1 MNYREILKKYWGYDD
16 FRGIQREIIESVG
29 AGRDTLGLMP
39 TGGGKSITF
48 QVPTLAGDGLC
59 IVVTPL
65 IALMKDQVANLRSR
79 GIKAAAIYSGM
90 KNSEIIVALENCIF
104 GNYKFLYISPE
115 RIASDLFLTKVKRIP
130 VKLITIDE
138 AHCISQWGH
147 DFRPAYRRIKE
158 LRTLFPTVPVLALT
172 ATATPEV
179 VKDIQ
184 QQLSF
189 REENCYSM
197 SFERKNLVY
206 VVRHTENKLQELLH
220 ILSRIKGS
228 AIVYTLNRKKTKEV
242 CEFLV
247 ASGVTAEYY
256 HAGLSVETKD
266 AREEAWKNG
275 RSRVMVSTNAFGM
288 GIDKPD
294 VRLVVH
300 IDLPSSIEA
309 YFQEAGRAG
318 RDGNRAYAVT
328 LFSRVDKQT
337 ASRRL
342 SDNYPSK
349 EFIAE
354 VYDDICYYYQM
365 ALHDGLNC
373 TFEFAL
379 NDFCKMYH
387 LPTLPTD
394 SALRILTRMG
404 YLEYVEEMEYASR
417 VRFIVDKNSLYRFK
431 GLPADYELLINAI
444 MRNYSGLFADYA
456 FIDERYLSRVT
467 KLTRHRMYEILV
479 SLSQKRLIQYAP
491 SKKCPI
497 ITFTRHRVLSK
508 DLNFA
513 PEVYDERRA
522 AFADRLNAVIKYAV
536 SDDAC
541 RSRSL
546 LAYFGDTA
554 AGDCGFCDVCV
565 ARRAEEKER
574 PASPADDVARVMQL
588 LADGKPHDL
597 SAFDS
602 LGLSRARLAALF
614 RELCDEERVVVVDG
628 KVKKCDK

>member
-1 MNYREILKKYWGYDD
+1 MKYREILKKYWGYDD
-16 FRGIQREIIESVG
+16 FRGIQREIIESIG
-29 AGRDTLGLMP
+29 EGRDTLGLMP

-48 QVPTLAGDGLC
+48 QVPTLATDGLC

-65 IALMKDQVANLRSR
+65 IALMKDQVAGLRSR

-90 KNSEIIVALENCIF
+90 RNSEVIIALENCIF
-104 GNYKFLYISPE
+104 GDYKFLYISPE
-115 RIASDLFLTKVKRIP
+115 RISSELFLTKIRKVP
-130 VKLITIDE
+130 VRLITIDE

-147 DFRPAYRRIKE
+147 DFRPAYRRISE
-158 LRTLFPTVPVLALT
+158 LREIFPQAPVLALT

-189 REENCYSM
+189 KQENCYRM

-206 VVRHTENKLQELLH
+206 VVRHTENKQQELLH
-220 ILSRIKGS
+220 ILSRIEGS

-242 CEFLV
+242 CEQLV
-247 ASGVTAEYY
+247 AHGVTAEYY
-256 HAGLSVETKD
+256 HAGLSPESKD
-266 AREEAWKNG
+266 AREDAWKSG

-300 IDLPSSIEA
+300 MDLPSSIES

-318 RDGNRAYAVT
+318 RDGSKAYAVT
-328 LFSRVDKQT
+328 LFSRIDKQV

-354 VYDDICYYYQM
+354 VYDDVCYYYQM

-373 TFEFAL
+373 AFEFGL
-379 NDFCKMYH
+379 NDFCKKYH

-417 VRFIVDKNSLYRFK
+417 VRFIVDKDSLYRFR

-444 MRNYSGLFADYA
+444 LRSYSGLFTDFV
-456 FIDERYLSRVT
+456 FIDERYLSRIT

-479 SLSQKRLIQYAP
+479 SLSQKRLVQYAP

-508 DLNFA
+508 DLCFA
-513 PEVYDERRA
+513 PEVYEERRE
-522 AFADRLNAVIKYAV
+522 AFATRLNSIIKYAV
-536 SDDAC
+536 SDDKC
-541 RSRSL
+541 RSRL
-546 LAYFGDTA
+546 LLEYFGEGDVC
-554 AGDCGFCDVCV
+554 DCGFCDVCV
-565 ARRAEEKER
+565 AKRAGEKPVE
-574 PASPADDVARVMQL
+574 PTEADAARVMQL
-588 LADGKPHDL
+588 LADGALHAPSELDT
-597 SAFDS
+597 
-602 LGLSRARLAALF
+602 LGLSRARMAALL

-628 KVKKCDK
+628 KIRKAR

>member
-1 MNYREILKKYWGYDD
+1 MRYREILKKYWGYDD
-16 FRGIQREIIESVG
+16 FRGIQREIIESIG
-29 AGRDTLGLMP
+29 EGRDTLGLMP

-48 QVPTLAGDGLC
+48 QVPTLASDGLC

-115 RIASDLFLTKVKRIP
+115 RISSDLFLTKVKHIP
-130 VKLITIDE
+130 VRLITIDE

-158 LRTLFPTVPVLALT
+158 LRTLFPQVPVLALT
-172 ATATPEV
+172 ATATPAV

-184 QQLSF
+184 QQLDF
-189 REENCYSM
+189 KAENCCSM

-206 VVRHTENKLQELLH
+206 VVRNTENKLQELLH
-220 ILSRIKGS
+220 ILSRIQGS

-256 HAGLSVETKD
+256 HAGLSAETKD
-266 AREEAWKNG
+266 AREEAWKSG

-328 LFSRVDKQT
+328 LFSRIDKQV

-354 VYDDICYYYQM
+354 VYDDICYYYTM
-365 ALHDGLNC
+365 ALNDGLNC

-404 YLEYVEEMEYASR
+404 YIEYVEEMEYASR
-417 VRFIVDKNSLYRFK
+417 VHFIVDKNALYQFK
-431 GLPADYELLINAI
+431 GLPADYELLINALF
-444 MRNYSGLFADYA
+444 RNYSGLFSDYV

-467 KLTRHRMYEILV
+467 KLSRHRMYEIFV
-479 SLSQKRLIQYAP
+479 SLSQKRLIRYAP

-508 DLNFA
+508 DLRFA
-513 PEVYDERRA
+513 AEVYEERRA

-536 SDDAC
+536 GDDEC
-541 RSRSL
+541 RSKAL
-546 LAYFGDTA
+546 LSYFGDDTVA
-554 AGDCGFCDVCV
+554 ACGCCDVCV
-565 ARRAEEKER
+565 SKRAAENA
-574 PASPADDVARVMQL
+574 PSLPLPADTERVMQL
-588 LADGKPHDL
+588 LADGQPHNPAELDK
-597 SAFDS
+597 
-602 LGLSRARLAALF
+602 LGLSRARMAAVL
-614 RELCDEERVVVVDG
+614 RELCDEERVVVADG
-628 KVKKCDK
+628 KIRKA